1 MTTPVNTAPGAA
13 AFLDTTIPNTARIF
27 DYLAGGAANF
37 EADRQAAGEMLKLI
51 PSLRKWVRLRRAF
64 IQEAARR
71 LYAAGFRQFLDLASG
86 MPTEDHVHTFAPDA
100 RVVYSDIN
108 PVAVSYGDSL
118 FADLVNVAYIRGN
131 ARELPQLLTAREVR
145 RLIDRQEK
153 VAIGLN
159 ALFLFLGET
168 ASSQVSRQLYAWAAP
183 GSRLFLVFQT
193 KGEDAAGSE
202 PYRQFVKL
210 TQQAYLPIQL
220 HTLAEN
226 LAFTVPWQP
235 VLVEPITQ
243 FLGLPDDFI
252 TEADQEGIGMAFYA
266 AILEKPAAYE

>member
-1 MTTPVNTAPGAA
+1 MTVTAPTNITPGTAV
-13 AFLDTTIPNTARIF
+13 FLDTSIPNTARIF
-27 DYLAGGAANF
+27 DYLDGGTANF
-37 EADRQAAGEMLKLI
+37 EVDRQAGEEMLKII

-71 LYAAGFRQFLDLASG
+71 LYSDGFRQFLDLASG
-86 MPTEDHVHTFAPDA
+86 MPTDEHIHAFAPDA
-100 RVVYSDIN
+100 RVIYSDIN

-131 ARELPQLLTAREVR
+131 ANELDQLLTAREVR
-145 RLIDRQEK
+145 RLIDRREK
-153 VAIGLN
+153 TAIGLN
-159 ALFLFLGET
+159 ALFLFLSEAESKALT
-168 ASSQVSRQLYAWAAP
+168 QALYDWAAP

-193 KGEDAAGSE
+193 RGEME
-202 PYRQFVKL
+202 NPEQYRQFISL

-226 LAFTVPWQP
+226 LAFTGAWQP
-235 VLVEPITQ
+235 LIVESITK

-252 TEADQEGIGMAFYA
+252 TEADQEGFGMAFYA
-266 AILEKPAAYE
+266 AILEKPAM